1 MKGFT
6 RATWLSALLVALIA
20 AIAVGCGTGGG
31 ESESASKCDGAVEQ
45 ASVADGRATGDALP
59 GSIPEP
65 NPAGED
71 YGQTDEDCIYEGPG
85 DFTLDI
91 NRCPADWD
99 INAGISRDEIKI
111 FTSLPHSGPLAAY
124 GGIGDGLEN
133 YLEYVN
139 EHGGIDGRRV
149 SLQIEDDQ
157 YQPDLTRKNVD
168 AAIQSNEY
176 AASFAIVGSPNNMNV
191 WDTMNQNCM
200 PQLLVGASDDVNG
213 DVVGHPW
220 TTMQGLNYANETA
233 LWGEWLKERYPDGA
247 DVVAITINNQLGQSY
262 FRGFE
267 KSVAGS
273 NIRIVGNELHDVN
286 APSIQNQITSAA
298 ATRADVVVVND
309 AGTFCTQAIA
319 GIERSSWKPLVIT
332 AQPCAQIPTTYGPL
346 REQGLTGNGTQVIRY
361 YYAPTDSDADD
372 REFADLIVR
381 TLRDRGLD
389 PNNAQFAN
397 GWFWGW
403 HVVQILKDA
412 TVMRG
417 GLNRANI
424 MIAARSYDTRYPLM
438 IGDIRAHMEGVEDA
452 YPFEAG
458 QMYRYTGA
466 TADSLGRF
474 EQVGPL
480 IDNEGRLRNWTE
492 FQRAGS

>member
-1 MKGFT
+1 MKGIT

-20 AIAVGCGTGGG
+20 AIAVGCGTG
-31 ESESASKCDGAVEQ
+31 ESSESASKCDGAVEQ

-65 NPAGED
+65 NPAGEEL
-71 YGQTDEDCIYEGPG
+71 GQSADDDCLYEGAG
-85 DFTLDI
+85 GFELDI

-124 GGIGDGLEN
+124 GAIGDGIDN

-139 EHGGIDGRRV
+139 EHGGVDGRRV
-149 SLQIEDDQ
+149 SLHIDDDQ

-168 AAIQSNEY
+168 AAIQGNEY

-213 DVVGHPW
+213 DVVDHPW

-233 LWGEWLKERYPDGA
+233 LWGEWLKREFPDGA
-247 DVVAITINNQLGQSY
+247 DVAAITINNQMGQSY

-267 KSVAGS
+267 KAVDGT
-273 NIRIVGNELHDVN
+273 NLRIVGNELHDVA

-298 ATRADVVVVND
+298 ATRADVVVIND
-309 AGTFCTQAIA
+309 AGTFCTQALA
-319 GIERSSWKPLVIT
+319 GIERSSWKPVVIT

-346 REQGLTGNGTQVIRY
+346 REQGLTGNGTNVIRY

-372 REFADLIVR
+372 REFADLMLR
-381 TLRDRGLD
+381 TLRGGGLD
-389 PNNAQFAN
+389 PENAQFAN

-403 HVVQILKDA
+403 YVVQTLKDA

-424 MIAARSYDTRYPLM
+424 MIAARAYDSTYPLM
-438 IGDIRAHMEGVEDA
+438 IDGVRGRMNGVEDA

-458 QMYRYTGA
+458 RMYRYDGA
-466 TADSLGRF
+466 TPNKLGDF
-474 EQVGPL
+474 VPAGPL

-492 FQRAGS
+492 FQKQG